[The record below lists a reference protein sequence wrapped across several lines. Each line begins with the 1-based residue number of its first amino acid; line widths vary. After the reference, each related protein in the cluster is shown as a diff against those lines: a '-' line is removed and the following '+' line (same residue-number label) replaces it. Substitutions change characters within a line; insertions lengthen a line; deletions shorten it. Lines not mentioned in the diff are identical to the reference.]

1 MNVIILGLG
10 SFGIDSLRRLQSSTA
25 PGRLT
30 LATLHPVEGAA
41 GFSFRVAG
49 GLTLIECPATVNDNR
64 DHGAFLDWCASK
76 FADRRSG
83 IGPQTDRR
91 AIVTIA
97 DRDDPSAI
105 ELGVGLARLLDSG
118 LPERSNAGPIELTG
132 IFRLPPGDTAFCD
145 KSAYHRHFFVSESHP
160 GNAADGMVAG
170 EVAAVFASLL
180 AEPSFDTALGDIME
194 VRRARAAGV
203 GLAGLTHPIERLVTE
218 ESDRFIREL
227 VNDGLLSG
235 AGELFYRQAAEY
247 LKRRDFTTAALRD
260 AVVAVEEGA
269 AADSLIID
277 IRRFAGTPLS
287 SWLEKI
293 DGHIDYLGR
302 ERLPRII
309 GRLQRNLDRLG
320 ETEAAALAAELD
332 DLMTEPGALD
342 KAERFLDRLRDRT
355 AALAE
360 DIESQAA
367 AETGKLKDP
376 GVFRADLV
384 RRLKGHPDAVAL
396 AARGWLLVPLIYF
409 FGLEFTRVL
418 GAFPDG
424 YINPA
429 YLPSPFVSGAVAAV
443 LAGIFIFVF
452 FQRAEASLRD
462 SRSHYIDSLVAG
474 YKEAIDRAGWRL
486 LAKWLSVAEV
496 EEDAGEALHSWSG
509 ALFAEQNVLTEL
521 RKRYLRSL
529 GKPGAAGR
537 EGAFDRDQPLF
548 FPVEPPIRPRYKQGR
563 YEREDEAARY
573 AASHHREWRL
583 LGEEQVAEALSG
595 FARAGLTFVD
605 DQTLDKSLLESTG
618 DHEHVSELL
627 DRLRHDSRPPP
638 SPTSAR
644 SDPVVLAVLPGGRAS
659 PLAADPAFF
668 KEAGVVDISRP
679 HQLIYVQLAFVPAAE
694 EDAA

>member
-41 GFSFRVAG
+41 GFSFKSAG
-49 GLTLIECPATVNDNR
+49 GLTHIECPVALNDNG
-64 DHGAFLDWCASK
+64 DHGAFLDWCVGK
-76 FADRRSG
+76 FAARRSG
-83 IGPQTDRR
+83 AGTETARR

-97 DRDDPSAI
+97 DRDDRSAI
-105 ELGVGLARLLDSG
+105 ELGAELARLFNDG
-118 LPERSNAGPIELTG
+118 LQDTSKAGPIELTG
-132 IFRLPPGDTAFCD
+132 IFRLPPGDAAFLD

-160 GNAADGMVAG
+160 SDAAGEMGAG
-170 EVAAVFASLL
+170 EVAAAFASLL
-180 AEPSFDTALGDIME
+180 TEPSFDTALGDIME

-203 GLAGLTHPIERLVTE
+203 GLAGLTHPIERLIKE
-218 ESDRFIREL
+218 EAGRFIREL
-227 VNDGLLSG
+227 VNEGLLSG
-235 AGELFYRQAAEY
+235 AGELFYRQADEY
-247 LKRRDFTTAALRD
+247 LKRRDFTAAALRD
-260 AVVAVEEGA
+260 RVVAVEEGA
-269 AADSLIID
+269 AADSLTID

-360 DIESQAA
+360 DIESRAA

-376 GVFRADLV
+376 EVFRADLV

-396 AARGWLLVPLIYF
+396 VARGWLLIPLTYF
-409 FGLEFTRVL
+409 FGIEFTRVL
-418 GAFPDG
+418 RAFPDN

-429 YLPSPFVSGAVAAV
+429 YLPSPFVFGALAAA
-443 LAGIFIFVF
+443 LAGIFIFLY

-462 SRSHYIDSLVAG
+462 SRSNYIDSLVAG
-474 YKEAIDRAGWRL
+474 YKEAVDRAGWRL
-486 LAKWLSVAEV
+486 LAEWLSAAEV
-496 EEDAGEALHSWSG
+496 EENAGEALHSWSG
-509 ALFAEQNVLTEL
+509 ALFAEQDVLTEL
-521 RKRYLRSL
+521 RKRYLRAL
-529 GKPGAAGR
+529 GKPAAAGR
-537 EGAFDRDQPLF
+537 EGVFDRAQPPF
-548 FPVEPPIRPRYKQGR
+548 FPVEPPIHPRYKQGR
-563 YEREDEAARY
+563 YEKEDESARY
-573 AASHHREWRL
+573 AVGHHREWRL
-583 LGEEQVAEALSG
+583 LGEEQVAAALSD

-605 DQTLDKSLLESTG
+605 EQTLDKSLLEATG
-618 DHEHVSELL
+618 DREHISELL
-627 DRLRHDSRPPP
+627 DRLRRDSRPPP
-638 SPTSAR
+638 MPTSAR
-644 SDPVVLAVLPGGRAS
+644 SDSVVLAVLPGGRGS
-659 PLAADPAFF
+659 PLATDPAFF